1 MFAGLSSEELA
12 IIRSSTTEKTLYEG
26 VCAYA
31 ERGESAEI
39 RERLGG
45 FLNTFEH
52 YREQVPYTEIHTLL
66 WNLLE
71 NTGYMDYVSALPGGE
86 QRAANLEMLI
96 EKAVAFEGTSYKG
109 LFNFVRYIEQ
119 LQKYDVDYGEAS
131 LMDDKMDVVNLMS
144 IHKSKGLEFP
154 IVFVV
159 GMGKQFNMQDI
170 KQSIVVHPELGVG
183 IDAVDPVLRIK
194 TPTLLKK
201 ALQQKVQKESKAEEL
216 RVLYV
221 AMTRAKEKL
230 ILCGAI
236 TDLEKELLHLASIVN
251 RKERELPYYS
261 LTKANKYMDWVL
273 PSLIRNQCFA
283 EILGEYEMAVPY
295 RHPMFSEYVPMEVRK
310 VTEDEL
316 IWRETQEQFV
326 SAVTKHVLGQW
337 DTERTYHDAMKQQIE
352 EQFGFQYSYADGQ
365 IMKQKLSVSEL
376 KKRAYL
382 EQDGTEAFKE
392 EEVIPLLPKF
402 LQEDGELTGASRGSA
417 YHRFLELLDYTR
429 EYDVESLPAELA
441 EKVNQGL
448 ISEEMAECIRVQD
461 ILTFLE
467 TSVAERMR
475 KASIQGKY
483 FAEQPFV
490 LGMEAKEIYPET
502 GSDECLLV
510 QGIIDVYFE
519 EEDGLVLLDYKT
531 DKVFKAQELVDKYKA
546 QLEYYAKALERLTG
560 KKVTEKLIYSF
571 ALAEE
576 IEVK

>member
-1 MFAGLSSEELA
+1 
-12 IIRSSTTEKTLYEG
+12 
-26 VCAYA
+26 
-31 ERGESAEI
+31 
-39 RERLGG
+39 
-45 FLNTFEH
+45 
-52 YREQVPYTEIHTLL
+52 
-66 WNLLE
+66 
-71 NTGYMDYVSALPGGE
+71 
-86 QRAANLEMLI
+86 
-96 EKAVAFEGTSYKG
+96 
-109 LFNFVRYIEQ
+109 
-119 LQKYDVDYGEAS
+119 
-131 LMDDKMDVVNLMS
+131 
-144 IHKSKGLEFP
+144 
-154 IVFVV
+154 
-159 GMGKQFNMQDI
+159 
-170 KQSIVVHPELGVG
+170 VG

-230 ILCGAI
+230 ILCGAT
-236 TDLEKELLHLASIVN
+236 TDMEKELLHLASIVN
-251 RKERELPYYS
+251 RRERELPYYS
-261 LTKANKYMDWVL
+261 LTKANTYTDWVL

-283 EILGEYEMAVPY
+283 EILGEYEMSVPY

-310 VTEDEL
+310 VTVDEL
-316 IWRETQEQFV
+316 IWKETQEQFV
-326 SAVTKHVLGQW
+326 SSVTKHVLGQW
-337 DTERTYHDAMKQQIE
+337 DTIRTYDDAMKQQIE

-376 KKRAYL
+376 KKRAYM

-429 EYDVESLPAELA
+429 EYDVESLTAELA